1 MGWMQIFINRDL
13 IDNAVHYLCLNLSY
27 TRLCIVIDNLLTLV
41 SRELMA
47 VVANR
52 QTEIMQ
58 GDNGA
63 VAGRVVDTVVNERTG
78 FATQHERVVEAE
90 EDEDGNTK
98 IEIKERT
105 RTYKLVRFTCSI

>member
-1 MGWMQIFINRDL
+1 MSQSKL
-13 IDNAVHYLCLNLSY
+13 HLV
-27 TRLCIVIDNLLTLV
+27 TRLCIVIDHLLTPV

-78 FATQHERVVEAE
+78 FLTQHERVVAAE

-105 RTYKLVRFTCSI
+105 RTYKLVRFLCSIVKNDN